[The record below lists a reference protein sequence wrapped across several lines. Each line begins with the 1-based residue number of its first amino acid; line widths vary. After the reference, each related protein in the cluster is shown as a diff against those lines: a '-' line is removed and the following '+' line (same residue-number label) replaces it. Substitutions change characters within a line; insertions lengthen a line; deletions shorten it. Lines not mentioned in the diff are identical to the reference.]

1 MSANFEKLVLEK
13 LDRLEANQQKLE
25 TNQQR
30 LEDNQQKLEANQQKF
45 ETNQQKF
52 GDSQS
57 DIKTQLNNLIFELKE
72 TQDVVKYNTSRIICL
87 ENTFKNKIDALFDA
101 RSINNKKHEEYENSF
116 NHLNSKIFNH
126 DIRIS
131 TLEDNLK
138 LTKEA

>member
-25 TNQQR
+25 TNQQK
-30 LEDNQQKLEANQQKF
+30 LETNQQKLEANQQKLEANQQKLEANQQKFETNQQKF

-87 ENTFKNKIDALFDA
+87 ENKILF
-101 RSINNKKHEEYENSF
+101 RISNYF
-116 NHLNSKIFNH
+116 NIRDNYPCLFSNKIFN
-126 DIRIS
+126 
-131 TLEDNLK
+131 
-138 LTKEA
+138 